1 MCICLRVQRE
11 KDSPGNPSIVAL
23 STALTEG
30 NGPYSNP
37 LKDEGYKRFKC
48 TETSG
53 RKRQKKAGEGWR
65 GPILRLIESSLGT
78 AGTSLKNE
86 GVFCRNKKKKKR
98 AVCCSYSIMTHR
110 EPRDCIC
117 FIATTEHSSVSPKE
131 VGHKFV
137 IYDNCFL

>member
-86 GVFCRNKKKKKR
+86 GVFCRNQKKKKKGRLLFILHHDSQRTQRLYLFYRNHR
-98 AVCCSYSIMTHR
+98 ALERISER
-110 EPRDCIC
+110 GGPQIC
-117 FIATTEHSSVSPKE
+117 
-131 VGHKFV
+131 
-137 IYDNCFL
+137 NL